1 MKILITSAITS
12 VFFSIMAIL
21 FIPWL
26 FVVSFIFF
34 IVWMCVLWAYE
45 YASNQAKQLN
55 KMYGAD
61 FTADDV
67 LYNDNLVH
75 KRAYKMEVN
84 SSTRKE
90 TKENPEC

>member
-1 MKILITSAITS
+1 MKLLITLAITS

-34 IVWMCVLWAYE
+34 IVWMCVLWAYD

-67 LYNDNLVH
+67 LYNDDLVY
-75 KRAYKMEVN
+75 KRVYKMKGN
-84 SSTRKE
+84 K
-90 TKENPEC
+90 

>member
-1 MKILITSAITS
+1 MKLLITLAITS

-21 FIPWL
+21 FAPWL

-34 IVWMCVLWAYE
+34 IVWVCMLWYYD

-67 LYNDNLVH
+67 LYNADLVY
-75 KRAYKMEVN
+75 KRVYKMKGN
-84 SSTRKE
+84 K
-90 TKENPEC
+90 

>member
-21 FIPWL
+21 FAPWL

-34 IVWMCVLWAYE
+34 IVWVYMLRE
-45 YASNQAKQLN
+45 YDCASNQANQLN

-67 LYNDNLVH
+67 LYNADLVY
-75 KRAYKMEVN
+75 KRVYKMKGN
-84 SSTRKE
+84 K
-90 TKENPEC
+90 

>member
-1 MKILITSAITS
+1 MKLLITLAITS

-34 IVWMCVLWAYE
+34 IVWMCMLWAYDC
-45 YASNQAKQLN
+45 ASNQAKQLN

-75 KRAYKMEVN
+75 KRAYKMKGE
-84 SSTRKE
+84 K
-90 TKENPEC
+90 

>member
-1 MKILITSAITS
+1 MKLLITLAITS
-12 VFFSIMAIL
+12 VFFSIRAIL

-26 FVVSFIFF
+26 CVVSFIFF
-34 IVWMCVLWAYE
+34 IVGMCVLWAYD

-67 LYNDNLVH
+67 LYNADLAH
-75 KRAYKMEVN
+75 KRAYKMKGE
-84 SSTRKE
+84 K
-90 TKENPEC
+90 